1 MSVETE
7 IPVGSKSGKAKTVA
21 LWVLTALL
29 AALFV
34 FAGAAKF
41 LNAEEARRQFA
52 EIGYPGW
59 FLVLIAVLEIG
70 GGLALLIPR
79 FASLAAAVLGVVMVG
94 AVFTVLR
101 HGDALQALVPLVCL
115 ALLGLVGYARSPR
128 IFT

>member
-1 MSVETE
+1 MSVETTT
-7 IPVGSKSGKAKTVA
+7 PAGAKSGKVKTVA
-21 LWVLTALL
+21 LWVVTALL
-29 AALFV
+29 AALYV

-59 FLVLIAVLEIG
+59 FLVLIAVLEIA

-79 FASLAAAVLGVVMVG
+79 LVPFAAAVLGVVMVG

-115 ALLGLVGYARSPR
+115 VLLAAVGYARSPR